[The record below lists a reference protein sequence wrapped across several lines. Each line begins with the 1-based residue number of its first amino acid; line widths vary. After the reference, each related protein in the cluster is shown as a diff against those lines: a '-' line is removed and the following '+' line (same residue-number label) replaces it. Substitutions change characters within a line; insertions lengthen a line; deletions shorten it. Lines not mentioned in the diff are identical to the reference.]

1 MVRGTAVQ
9 DQTELVECVQE
20 GIRGCKER
28 PEPGAGK
35 MAAEPHTLAG
45 KPRNNIG
52 RQGMRKERGQKRINN
67 SKLAYSGLVPMLNTQ
82 IEAVNRGGSNK
93 IPVPGTESTCQVPQ
107 DGAVPSALGSSER
120 GLSRE
125 QKGLVTNRLCAAD
138 TQLILLQ
145 GEQNHRHPAQN
156 PLWVVFHKWRALRQ
170 GSLM

>member
-82 IEAVNRGGSNK
+82 IEAVNRGGSNE
-93 IPVPGTESTCQVPQ
+93 IPVPGKERALVRYHRMGQFPLPWAAQREDYPGNRKVWSPTDSAPQTPSSSSSKESKTI
-107 DGAVPSALGSSER
+107 A
-120 GLSRE
+120 
-125 QKGLVTNRLCAAD
+125 
-138 TQLILLQ
+138 TQLETHFGWCSTSGGL
-145 GEQNHRHPAQN
+145 
-156 PLWVVFHKWRALRQ
+156 
-170 GSLM
+170 